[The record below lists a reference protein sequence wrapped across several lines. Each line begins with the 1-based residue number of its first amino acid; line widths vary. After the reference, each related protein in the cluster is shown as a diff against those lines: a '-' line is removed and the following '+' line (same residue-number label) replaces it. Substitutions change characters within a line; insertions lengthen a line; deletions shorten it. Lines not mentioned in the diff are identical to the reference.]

1 MIIIE
6 EMSCHMQML
15 ESHTR
20 GGTAARVAAEPRAL
34 ADFACP
40 FSFLSIK
47 AVARRRTTKG
57 YILYSLSITWFTLE
71 MDLLFQEKQQQEANS
86 RASSS
91 TAASTTGEEQYS
103 VPSLSTGKGG
113 NLTTNC
119 QLEQQTFFF
128 GSSFSSSSLSTST
141 LLYLLSNFCMPT

>member
-20 GGTAARVAAEPRAL
+20 GGTAAGVAAEPHAL

-47 AVARRRTTKG
+47 AVARRTTKG

-71 MDLLFQEKQQQEANS
+71 MDLLF
-86 RASSS
+86 
-91 TAASTTGEEQYS
+91 
-103 VPSLSTGKGG
+103 
-113 NLTTNC
+113 
-119 QLEQQTFFF
+119 
-128 GSSFSSSSLSTST
+128 
-141 LLYLLSNFCMPT
+141 